1 MDASVKDDGVL
12 LDDNLLLNECVDLL
26 FKEVDLVD
34 VVDLQL
40 LEIFFQVGDILNN
53 FLQNV
58 ISSLRGMMLES
69 RALASQELHFLLV
82 VIEQFYRIF

>member
-1 MDASVKDDGVL
+1 MDASIEDDGVL

>member
-1 MDASVKDDGVL
+1 MDASIKDDGVL

>member
-1 MDASVKDDGVL
+1 MDASIENDGVL